1 MNLLL
6 NICLFSL
13 IVVSSN
19 FKSIIKDTK
28 IFNSTSK
35 SAVDINNKIII
46 EDYVLTYDKG
56 SVNLNNELKNYDI
69 ILNKN
74 TYYTFILL
82 FSDSDFFKLT
92 NNDFHHTFYIKTDYE
107 EDRKSFVGSY
117 KLEKDKEYSIGTNL
131 FQSIYFSN
139 QKIFLSLYCNVD
151 SNLNNFSFKYSYE
164 DIHFLK
170 VCALKGNYQNYLKE
184 NIPDS
189 KNPKSSKIN
198 ILSDKNNKIELD
210 ANKIDCSSF
219 LQYIQEYYIY
229 YDKYKEEYHRLNIN
243 NTDNAIPFGK
253 YRTYSFVYMEDSF
266 QKINISV
273 KIIDNIPPI
282 VKSKWKNLTISY
294 KEINNFNIEN
304 YIEIYD
310 ATPIKEI
317 KLLNL
322 PQPYSIGIF
331 LLKIIVIDS
340 ISNSTEIELNIN
352 VIDDIFPTLIFPSYI
367 EISKKNFLSENDYFN
382 IVDAKDD
389 FQVLKTVHMT
399 NYLENSNKEG
409 IYFIT
414 CKAEDENGNS
424 ISGTTKIKII
434 ENENNFFWIVKNE
447 IFTYIN
453 NKIDILSAINEMNLF
468 FKKTIVSY
476 TPIDNMISLNS
487 FNTPGI
493 FNCELIVQDE
503 NGKSDLISLKI
514 NVLNK
519 TIDNKQISFIEKI
532 VDFFTKVINWLNS
545 ISNSI
550 IQWIK
555 SLF

>member
-210 ANKIDCSSF
+210 ANKINCSSF
-219 LQYIQEYYIY
+219 LQYVQEYYIY

-282 VKSKWKNLTISY
+282 VKSKWKNLTIAY

-304 YIEIYD
+304 YI
-310 ATPIKEI
+310 
-317 KLLNL
+317 
-322 PQPYSIGIF
+322 
-331 LLKIIVIDS
+331 
-340 ISNSTEIELNIN
+340 
-352 VIDDIFPTLIFPSYI
+352 
-367 EISKKNFLSENDYFN
+367 
-382 IVDAKDD
+382 
-389 FQVLKTVHMT
+389 
-399 NYLENSNKEG
+399 
-409 IYFIT
+409 
-414 CKAEDENGNS
+414 
-424 ISGTTKIKII
+424 
-434 ENENNFFWIVKNE
+434 
-447 IFTYIN
+447 
-453 NKIDILSAINEMNLF
+453 
-468 FKKTIVSY
+468 
-476 TPIDNMISLNS
+476 
-487 FNTPGI
+487 
-493 FNCELIVQDE
+493 
-503 NGKSDLISLKI
+503 
-514 NVLNK
+514 
-519 TIDNKQISFIEKI
+519 
-532 VDFFTKVINWLNS
+532 
-545 ISNSI
+545 
-550 IQWIK
+550 
-555 SLF
+555 